1 MPEEVWAWDN
11 AGNNKWL
18 ISGKGSLIQNP
29 PSAWAVAKRD
39 APQVAEK
46 LWHFPVPKGP
56 KGRFAAG
63 NTYFFAAWKFSK
75 NQGAA
80 KDLIHYLADRAQA
93 QKLVAASQG
102 FDIPS
107 FEGQLDFD
115 VWEKQGPPPGSI
127 ANYPP
132 RGDVVVSISGAP
144 APVRI
149 ATQMFA
155 QGTMTKMIAQHVVQG
170 RSADQAIDWAA
181 SELEGFM
188 RS

>member
-1 MPEEVWAWDN
+1 M
-11 AGNNKWL
+11 
-18 ISGKGSLIQNP
+18 
-29 PSAWAVAKRD
+29 AKRD

-46 LWHFPVPKGP
+46 CWSFPPPKGP
-56 KGRFAAG
+56 KGRFIAG
-63 NTYFFAAWKFSK
+63 NTYFFGAWKFGK

-80 KDLIHYLADRAQA
+80 KDLIQYLADRPQA
-93 QKLVAASQG
+93 QKLVEASQG

-107 FEGQLDFD
+107 FQGQLDFD
-115 VWEKQGPPPGSI
+115 TWAKQGPPTGTI

-132 RGDVVVSISGAP
+132 RGDVIVSISGAP

-155 QGTMTKMIAQHVVQG
+155 QGTMTKMIAQYVAQG
-170 RSADQAIDWAA
+170 RSAEQSMDWAA